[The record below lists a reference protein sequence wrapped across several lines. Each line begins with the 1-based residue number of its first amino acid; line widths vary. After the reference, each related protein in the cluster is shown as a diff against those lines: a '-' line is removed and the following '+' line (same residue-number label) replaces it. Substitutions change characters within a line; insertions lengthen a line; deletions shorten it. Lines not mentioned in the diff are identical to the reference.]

1 MQTIPEYIC
10 ANLDTGQSIH
20 FAPDTWFWVTAISG
34 EDGLDVSISESQSAG
49 QIGKSING
57 RAVGSRSV
65 TVTGD
70 IVGDYDASE
79 RLLKRLIQAGAPLRW
94 TKILGTERWY
104 LDGEAQR
111 LPEVD
116 GEPGLLHFQF
126 KFKAPYPYWRTE
138 ETVTTMLGGLDSTWF
153 PTPVSTAGS
162 WYISQYRQSLYTTV
176 VNTGNQET
184 AFTLHLR
191 ASARVLN
198 PMLWHNGTR
207 TFIRLNKE
215 MLPGE
220 RAVISTEEDKLGCTY
235 YGADG
240 SEQDGFRWMDYDT
253 DWWMTLAPGDNVL
266 RLTAEEGRENL
277 TVTITAPKGVASNV

>member
-1 MQTIPEYIC
+1 MVNRFRC
-10 ANLDTGQSIH
+10 
-20 FAPDTWFWVTAISG
+20 
-34 EDGLDVSISESQSAG
+34 
-49 QIGKSING
+49 
-57 RAVGSRSV
+57 
-65 TVTGD
+65 
-70 IVGDYDASE
+70 
-79 RLLKRLIQAGAPLRW
+79 
-94 TKILGTERWY
+94 
-104 LDGEAQR
+104 
-111 LPEVD
+111 
-116 GEPGLLHFQF
+116 
-126 KFKAPYPYWRTE
+126 
-138 ETVTTMLGGLDSTWF
+138 
-153 PTPVSTAGS
+153 STAGS

-184 AFTLHLR
+184 AFTLDLR
-191 ASARVLN
+191 ATARVLN